1 MEAFKFP
8 VPHRSSIDVER
19 FEFDLLQAFQSEW
32 FEVALWPRRI
42 EDEFPEFLVPD
53 HMIQSFTTRSLNWKR
68 SESKSAWR
76 NSASLHS
83 ENGCNCVP
91 AYKFVTLDADN
102 HQKSQRPEACSVRY
116 HGNFCPLHA
125 FEMELHWIAATGGI
139 VNDMVQSWTRK
150 APSCGFHIVPVPV
163 SPFPDPYGR
172 NVDPFR
178 LPVFIPLNLGNCSS
192 NGSTL
197 KWN

>member
-83 ENGCNCVP
+83 ENGMYSLSVT
-91 AYKFVTLDADN
+91 KEVTLKSKKRQSSLLVVRKRRRRW
-102 HQKSQRPEACSVRY
+102 HQ
-116 HGNFCPLHA
+116 
-125 FEMELHWIAATGGI
+125 
-139 VNDMVQSWTRK
+139 
-150 APSCGFHIVPVPV
+150 
-163 SPFPDPYGR
+163 
-172 NVDPFR
+172 
-178 LPVFIPLNLGNCSS
+178 
-192 NGSTL
+192 
-197 KWN
+197 